1 MRVCAASGNNGVRK
15 LSETSDETS
24 RVHTEN
30 EVGDEKTLLS
40 WAARIG
46 GEQVERRIE
55 GLDRRRREKEWE
67 RSFCDLED

>member
-46 GEQVERRIE
+46 GEQVE
-55 GLDRRRREKEWE
+55 
-67 RSFCDLED
+67 